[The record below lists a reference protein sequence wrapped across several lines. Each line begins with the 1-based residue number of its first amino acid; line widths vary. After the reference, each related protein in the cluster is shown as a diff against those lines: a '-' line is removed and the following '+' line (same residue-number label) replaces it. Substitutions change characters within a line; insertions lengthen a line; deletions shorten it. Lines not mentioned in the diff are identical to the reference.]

1 MPTSPR
7 YPDAVRQQAI
17 ALSEKGKGYKAIAAA
32 LGVPRDTVRSW
43 ILRYRQS
50 GQLGTVQDREKLF
63 GPARKAYETTPAS
76 LWTIALELNL
86 NYYNLRN
93 FLRQYHPES
102 QALHCFNKRKAA
114 LKSMVA
120 QQIHEIHFMETQLLR
135 QLEEEQ
141 PG

>member
-1 MPTSPR
+1 MPSLR
-7 YPDAVRQQAI
+7 YPDTLRQQAI

-43 ILRYRQS
+43 IARYRQDGS
-50 GQLGTVQDREKLF
+50 MGTVEKREVLYEQ
-63 GPARKAYETTPAS
+63 ARKEYEAGTQS
-76 LWTIALELNL
+76 LFAIAQRHGL